1 MKRTLSV
8 AAALALAASLLG
20 AAPTSDDPDP
30 QGPPCCKNGTVT
42 RVENV
47 RKYRK
52 VVDYS
57 QELARCHW
65 RTKGGTCSI
74 SQTTSADTTVQVG
87 GGLTVKM
94 VSVQLGI
101 SSTKSVSISVQC
113 DSPPLRRGQYLV
125 AFPIGTRYVYSITKQ
140 DAMGLFPKQ
149 TVKKNARAFRPDR
162 NAFSCG
168 VRG

>member
-20 AAPTSDDPDP
+20 AAPTSDDPEP

-47 RKYRK
+47 RRYRN

-57 QELARCHW
+57 QELARCHF
-65 RTKGGTCSI
+65 RTPGGTCSI
-74 SQTTSADTTVQVG
+74 SRTTSADTTVQVG
-87 GGLTVKM
+87 GGLNAKII
-94 VSVQLGI
+94 SVELGF
-101 SSTKSVSISVQC
+101 SSTKSVSVSVQC
-113 DSPPLRRGQYLV
+113 TSPPLKRGQYLV
-125 AFPIGTRYVYSITKQ
+125 AFPIGTRYVYNITKR

-149 TVKKNARAFRPDR
+149 VVRKNARAFRPSGTG
-162 NAFSCG
+162 FSCG